1 MPEIIEQP
9 PALELPLKVPVV
21 VNFGQSSLRAEV
33 LGSSAH
39 VMLLQGLDPT
49 RLPVL
54 GTRVRLHVGWDR
66 QQLTGRLAAHG
77 VSSRFLVTL
86 GERAIRR
93 TRRFPVD
100 LPATV
105 RSAHLPA
112 VEPARIVD
120 LSTSG
125 ARVEGPV
132 ASLPI
137 GAEVELRF
145 TPPGHSEPQAF
156 HGFVSRTIT
165 GTPVPAVGVAFGLAS
180 PVLELSDPAEN

>member
-1 MPEIIEQP
+1 
-9 PALELPLKVPVV
+9 
-21 VNFGQSSLRAEV
+21 
-33 LGSSAH
+33 
-39 VMLLQGLDPT
+39 
-49 RLPVL
+49 
-54 GTRVRLHVGWDR
+54 
-66 QQLTGRLAAHG
+66 LAAHG

-132 ASLPI
+132 ANLPV

-145 TPPGHSEPQAF
+145 TPPGQSEPRAF
-156 HGFVSRTIT
+156 YGFVSRTIPGAPT
-165 GTPVPAVGVAFGLAS
+165 PAVGIAFGLAS
-180 PVLELSDPAEN
+180 PVLDLNDSAEN